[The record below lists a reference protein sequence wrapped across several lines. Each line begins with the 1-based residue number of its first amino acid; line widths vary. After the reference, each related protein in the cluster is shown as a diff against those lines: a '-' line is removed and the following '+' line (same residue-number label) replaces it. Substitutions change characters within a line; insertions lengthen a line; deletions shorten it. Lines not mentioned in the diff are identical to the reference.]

1 MKTCPYCHIQKLNT
15 EFQDLGFYK
24 HLTPDGLSALCISC
38 IDKREKKQNLK
49 SGIVRWIVVFITVGL
64 LVAYWY
70 SIEYGTHN
78 PTPEQEQGYNSCIE
92 QGGNAAA
99 CFKWYY
105 ED

>member
-1 MKTCPYCHIQKLNT
+1 M
-15 EFQDLGFYK
+15 
-24 HLTPDGLSALCISC
+24 
-38 IDKREKKQNLK
+38 
-49 SGIVRWIVVFITVGL
+49 FITVGL